1 MVKIIKTNYG
11 IASRCGDV
19 IRFNRRLDKYPELK
33 KAIISHEMDHSPDF
47 NFDDLTIEFSISQLK
62 GLKWKYYKFILTN
75 PSCWTEYSPVSFE
88 DKEIKVSLSILI
100 FWLFAIGFFW
110 LLFILL

>member
-19 IRFNRRLDKYPELK
+19 VRVNRRLDKYPKLK
-33 KAIISHEMDHSPDF
+33 KVIIDHELYHSTKY
-47 NFDDLTIEFSISQLK
+47 NFEDLTMEFSISQLK
-62 GLKWKYYKFILTN
+62 GLRWNYYNFILTH

-110 LLFILL
+110 LLFTLL